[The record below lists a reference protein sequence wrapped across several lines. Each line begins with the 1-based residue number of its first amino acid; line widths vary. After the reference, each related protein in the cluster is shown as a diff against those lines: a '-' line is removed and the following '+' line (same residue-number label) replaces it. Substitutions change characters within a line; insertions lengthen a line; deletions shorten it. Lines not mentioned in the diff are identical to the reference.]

1 MSPLKDSPRLAKREI
16 QMWEGLLLPALKI
29 QTATLWRGSC
39 GKEIQAA
46 SGSRTSQSYN
56 PKEVNA
62 ATWVIT
68 LLTMVTALH
77 KSKLERLMLVY
88 VSQAAGPHEEVDYGH
103 SLRC

>member
-29 QTATLWRGSC
+29 QTATLWGGSC

-46 SGSRTSQSYN
+46 SGSRTPQSYN

-62 ATWVIT
+62 ANSHKT
-68 LLTMVTALH
+68 LEGDPLAPDEMQTL
-77 KSKLERLMLVY
+77 
-88 VSQAAGPHEEVDYGH
+88 G
-103 SLRC
+103 